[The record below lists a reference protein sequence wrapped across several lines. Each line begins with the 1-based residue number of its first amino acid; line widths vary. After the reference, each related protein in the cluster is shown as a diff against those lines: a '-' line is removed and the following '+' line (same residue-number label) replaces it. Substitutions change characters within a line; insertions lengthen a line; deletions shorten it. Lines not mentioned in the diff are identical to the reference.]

1 MKAVW
6 VREIGPFENVKVEEV
21 ADPVA
26 AAGEVIVDVAFAETN
41 FPDMLV
47 IEGKYQHKPTL
58 PFAPGKAVAGIVS
71 ALGAGVSTVKIGDR
85 VAAQVEHG
93 AFAEKARVVAANC
106 FSIPSDVPL
115 DAAAALGLVY
125 QTSWFALKER
135 AHFKAG
141 ETVLVL
147 GAAGGV
153 GMAAVQLARALGAKT
168 VIGGVRGEAN
178 AQAARKMGAD
188 HIIDLRD
195 PNLRD
200 ALRDQVNAITGG
212 NGVDV
217 VIDPVGGEANA
228 AALRAMAWCGRLVI
242 VGFTSGEIASVKTN
256 YLLIKNIAVT
266 GLQISDYR
274 DKTPKLME
282 EAQNAIFDLY
292 RAKKIYP
299 FISARLPLERFQE
312 ALIAFRDGKAQG
324 KILLQAGKA

>member
-21 ADPVA
+21 ADPTPGPGEVVIDVA
-26 AAGEVIVDVAFAETN
+26 AAETN
-41 FPDMLV
+41 YPDMLV

-58 PFAPGKAVAGIVS
+58 PFAPGKAVAGRVS
-71 ALGAGVSTVKIGDR
+71 ALGEGVTNLKIGAR

-93 AFAEKARVVAANC
+93 AFAEKTRADAKNC
-106 FSIPSDVPL
+106 FTVPDDVPL
-115 DAAAALGLVY
+115 DVAAALGLVY

-135 AHFKAG
+135 AYLKPG
-141 ETVLVL
+141 EIVLVL

-153 GMAAVQLARALGAKT
+153 GMAAVQLAKAMGAKT
-168 VIGGVRGEAN
+168 VIAGVRGDAN
-178 AQAARKMGAD
+178 RQAALKMGAD
-188 HIIDLRD
+188 HVIDLSQ

-200 ALRDQVNAITGG
+200 ALRDQVQALTGG
-212 NGVDV
+212 HGADV
-217 VIDPVGGEANA
+217 VIDPVGGDANA
-228 AALRAMAWCGRLVI
+228 AALRAMAWCGRMVI
-242 VGFTSGEIASVKTN
+242 VGFTSGEIPTVKTN

-282 EAQNAIFDLY
+282 DAQNAIFDLY
-292 RAKKIYP
+292 RARKIDP

-312 ALIAFRDGKAQG
+312 ALAAFRDGKAQG
-324 KILLQAGKA
+324 KILLVTGKS